1 MCVGGVLTT
10 ELLSVNITIRAV
22 QRSSRGGSPGGGGWG
37 GGKRREKRRVRDRGK
52 AFCMHYRSPGLAG
65 GALTRLYEGSL
76 NQSIVIVHAQFTVL
90 AEKRNPSPHK
100 RDSRWLTDQGRR
112 RETGEGENRNGDK
125 EKGTGGCR

>member
-22 QRSSRGGSPGGGGWG
+22 QRSSRGGSPGGGRE
-37 GGKRREKRRVRDRGK
+37 GGKRMEKRRVRDRGK

-65 GALTRLYEGSL
+65 GTLTRLYEGSL

-90 AEKRNPSPHK
+90 AEKKSFPA
-100 RDSRWLTDQGRR
+100 
-112 RETGEGENRNGDK
+112 
-125 EKGTGGCR
+125 